1 MMKKMHTTEEV
12 ARLISEGKSLL
23 LAGDEELLKK
33 LPKGNWIG
41 GSIPYFMSENGGLS
55 SKELIMVDEIP
66 SFVTNTRIKSYDFA
80 SIKNIYKDGYENGFT
95 VVIIPASSDTHLNFA
110 INAPDYKDF
119 ALKPLIGWISGVL
132 LDELGQK
139 TPKTFIGSGSDISE
153 KNAVALHVELPSDNF
168 AEINIIN
175 LFEQG
180 EGDVI
185 EFPESGFQAGEAI
198 INGQRQNFAD
208 YMLKNQ
214 LDTRLPLVAD
224 YNGAMVNISFQS
236 INEKDKLVNFYAPV
250 FSSVK
255 YKQAAPVS
263 DYINSFTKLLPDEGI
278 NEQLF
283 SCNCILNYLYSELE
297 GKKTGNVTGPI
308 TFGEIAYQLL
318 NQTMVNLEIKQL

>member
-1 MMKKMHTTEEV
+1 MYTTEEV
-12 ARLISEGKSLL
+12 ARFISEGKSLL

-41 GSIPYFMSENGGLS
+41 GSIPYFMSEKGGLS

-66 SFVTNTRIKSYDFA
+66 SFVTNISITSYDFA

-95 VVIIPASSDTHLNFA
+95 VVIIPALSDTHLNFA

-139 TPKTFIGSGSDISE
+139 TPKTFIGSGSGISE
-153 KNAVALHVELPSDNF
+153 NKAVAMHVELPSEKF

-180 EGDVI
+180 RGDVI
-185 EFPESGFQAGEAI
+185 EFPESGFQVGEAI
-198 INGQRQNFAD
+198 INGQKQNFAD
-208 YMLKNQ
+208 YVLKKQ

-224 YNGAMVNISFQS
+224 YNGAMVNISIQS
-236 INEKDKLVNFYAPV
+236 INEKAKLVNFYAPV
-250 FSSVK
+250 FSNVK
-255 YKQAAPVS
+255 YKQASPVR
-263 DYINSFTKLLPDEGI
+263 DYIDAFTKLLPDGGF
-278 NEQLF
+278 NEQVF

-297 GKKTGNVTGPI
+297 GKNTGNITGPI